1 MEYTK
6 YNGTD
11 LLNGMLQAIKNNSF
25 EEYQNS
31 IVSDL
36 ANLELDV
43 IDAVK
48 GKEHTQH
55 LFANLC
61 RGIINKGGLVKVSL
75 WKSDDGFQT
84 FLAETFDLRKSGKL
98 TLIENYKFDIL

>member
-6 YNGTD
+6 YNSTD
-11 LLNGMLQAIKNNSF
+11 LLNGLLQAIKNNSF

-48 GKEHTQH
+48 GKSIRNIY
-55 LFANLC
+55 LL
-61 RGIINKGGLVKVSL
+61 IY
-75 WKSDDGFQT
+75 
-84 FLAETFDLRKSGKL
+84 AE
-98 TLIENYKFDIL
+98 E

>member
-1 MEYTK
+1 MGYTK

-11 LLNGMLQAIKNNSF
+11 LLNGLLQAIKNNSF

-48 GKEHTQH
+48 GKSIRNIY
-55 LFANLC
+55 LL
-61 RGIINKGGLVKVSL
+61 IY
-75 WKSDDGFQT
+75 
-84 FLAETFDLRKSGKL
+84 AE
-98 TLIENYKFDIL
+98 E